1 MSSRHLALC
10 NTVIIPA
17 AVDPIAFNSFI
28 VYFILFY

>member
-17 AVDPIAFNSFI
+17 AVGPIAFN
-28 VYFILFY
+28 ILQPFQ